1 MKKNITIN
9 LCGRLFNIDEDA
21 YELLRN
27 YIDTLRNYFARQA
40 DGSEIADDLEERIAE
55 LLQELKSQG
64 VEAINIDH
72 VKEVVRRVGRPEEMA
87 EEGATDQNAAPNALL
102 DEGEENG
109 EEADAS
115 KEKDGKNTIGS
126 FFEQLNTFF
135 SEHRFY
141 RNPKDK
147 MIAGVMSGLASSFE
161 VDTTLLRL
169 LVVATVILL
178 ATIPSVYSHQL
189 LLLIAIVYVC
199 LAFIMPVAETPE
211 QQLKMQGKPVNVQN
225 LAEEVVQ
232 NVTEKVD
239 KVKQSSG
246 TKSFLNGILKFFA
259 GCFKVLMVLLALALF
274 FGGVALLLMAV
285 FAIYSPESMSK
296 FFAWH
301 MEPILKVHLNLFV
314 TFLIAILATL
324 LIPAYAIIQHLV
336 HPLKVGQRLLLLFV
350 WIAVL
355 ATAIV
360 TGAMLDQVSWKYWN
374 RQMESE
380 NVNMNKEIVTDEG
393 VSMKLW
399 EHDFLSS
406 HGWTIL
412 NGEGCNGRYTSRGE
426 YYLDGRSQT
435 RYLDCFDEQHRQLY
449 RAERS
454 ESLMP
459 GRYKLTVAARAN
471 GRGAFVY
478 TLIDEKKQ
486 LQEIPVTGN
495 LGGQMWQDAVDSLNR
510 VNISNTSEDELRR
523 MPDIDFYKA
532 ISKANNGKGYGWNRL
547 VFYPI
552 IITEPNTIVSYGV
565 TTDSDFTGQT
575 WLGQWFSACDFI
587 IEKIEE

>member
-87 EEGATDQNAAPNALL
+87 EEGAADQNAAPSALL

-246 TKSFLNGILKFFA
+246 TKSFLNSILKFFA

-350 WIAVL
+350 WIAAL

-435 RYLDCFDEQHRQLY
+435 RYLDCFDEQQRQLY

-495 LGGQMWQDAVDSLNR
+495 LGGQMWQEAVDSLNR
-510 VNISNTSEDELRR
+510 VNISNTSEEELRR

-532 ISKANNGKGYGWNRL
+532 IAKANNGKGYGWNRL

-552 IITEPNTIVSYGV
+552 IITEPNTIVNYGV
-565 TTDSDFTGQT
+565 TTDPDFTGQT